1 VLSLAYLVVFGSVVA
16 FASYLTLLKMVGPA
30 PAAYVGVATPVVAMT
45 LSTLFEGY
53 RWTPLAAFGVVLAVA
68 GNWFALR
75 PGPARLRPE
84 GGGVP

>member
-1 VLSLAYLVVFGSVVA
+1 
-16 FASYLTLLKMVGPA
+16 
-30 PAAYVGVATPVVAMT
+30 MT

-75 PGPARLRPE
+75 PGPAKLRPE
-84 GGGVP
+84 ASGLP